1 MTIQPMPISEQ
12 EKQVQRIGILVSD
25 YYLVL
30 TKAGV
35 DKDMV
40 DTLTHDVHNRLWS
53 GKRYY
58 EQRFYFSPDDDED
71 DKDEEG

>member
-40 DTLTHDVHNRLWS
+40 DTLTHDAHNRLWS
-53 GKRYY
+53 GDRYY
-58 EQRFYFSPDDDED
+58 EQRFYFNPDDDED